1 VAAAALAIPTASG
14 AATTVGSPLTAAAS
28 VATCGAGTFTNK
40 AVAGGTVAAPFDGVV
55 VQWRLKLQAAG
66 GINAYKLRV
75 IRPAGGSNYTGA
87 GTGPGQTAPSA
98 GVNVMTLPTPLPV
111 HAGDL
116 IGVDCPSGAP
126 APFTNSTSSASTMA
140 FFSSPPLADGSTRSP
155 TNSLT
160 SEEELVNADV
170 VGVPAVTSVS
180 PASGAAAGGTTVTI
194 SGSRLADV
202 TGVTF
207 GGVAASAVAP
217 ISDGQVQA
225 TAPAHAAGPVD
236 VQVTNAAGTSSIV
249 PGDAFAYQAPLPVAP
264 VLASLTQSHRTW
276 RAGKKLASLAKK
288 SAPAG
293 TVFSLTVDEPTTIA
307 FAFTQK
313 IAGRRVNGR
322 CVATTRKNRSRPGC
336 KRTVTRGTL
345 SMSGHAGTNKVTFQ
359 GRISRSKALRAGRYT
374 VTVTATNAAAQH
386 SAAKALS
393 FTIVK

>member
-1 VAAAALAIPTASG
+1 VATLAIPAAAG
-14 AATTVGSPLTAAAS
+14 AAATVGSPLTAAAS
-28 VATCGAGTFTNK
+28 VATCGTATFTNT
-40 AVAGGTVAAPFDGVV
+40 AVGGGVVAAPFDGVV
-55 VQWRLKLQAAG
+55 VRWRLKLQAAG
-66 GINAYKLRV
+66 GSNAYRVRV
-75 IRPAGGSNYTGA
+75 IHPAGGSNYTGA
-87 GTGPGQTAPSA
+87 GTGPGQTAPLA
-98 GVNVMTLPTPLPV
+98 GVNIITLPTPLPV

-155 TNSLT
+155 TNSLPG
-160 SEEELVNADV
+160 EEELVNADV

-194 SGSRLADV
+194 SGSRLSEV

-207 GGVAASAVAP
+207 GGVPASAVTP

-225 TAPAHAAGPVD
+225 TAPAHAAGPAD
-236 VQVTNAAGTSSIV
+236 VQVINAAGTSSVV
-249 PGDAFAYQAPLPVAP
+249 PGDTFAYQAPLPVAP
-264 VLASLTQSHRTW
+264 VLTSLTQSHRAW
-276 RAGKKLASLAKK
+276 RAGKKLASVAKK
-288 SAPAG
+288 SAPVG
-293 TVFSLTVDEPTTIA
+293 TVFSLSVDEQTTIA

-313 IAGRRVNGR
+313 IAGRKVNGR

-336 KRTVTRGTL
+336 KRTVTRGKL
-345 SMSGHAGTNKVTFQ
+345 SMSGHAGTDKVTFQ
-359 GRISRSKALRAGRYT
+359 GRISRSKALRAGRYM
-374 VTVTATNAAAQH
+374 VTVTATNAAGQL

>member
-1 VAAAALAIPTASG
+1 MALAIPS
-14 AATTVGSPLTAAAS
+14 AARAAATVGSPLTAAAS

-55 VQWRLKLQAAG
+55 VRWRLKLQAAG
-66 GINAYKLRV
+66 GSNAYKLRV
-75 IRPAGGSNYTGA
+75 IHPAGGSNYTGA
-87 GTGPGQTAPSA
+87 GTGPGQLAPLA
-98 GVNVMTLPTPLPV
+98 GVNTVTLPTPLPV

-155 TNSLT
+155 TNSL
-160 SEEELVNADV
+160 SGEEELVNADV

-180 PASGAAAGGTTVTI
+180 PGSGAAGGGTTVTI
-194 SGSRLADV
+194 SGSRLAEV

-207 GGVAASAVAP
+207 GGVAASAVTP

-225 TAPAHAAGPVD
+225 TAPAHAAGPAD
-236 VQVTNAAGTSSIV
+236 VQVINAAGTSSIV

-264 VLASLTQSHRTW
+264 VLTSLSQSHRTW
-276 RAGKKLASLAKK
+276 RGGKKLAGLAKK
-288 SAPAG
+288 SAPVG
-293 TVFSLTVDEPTTIA
+293 TVFSITVDEQTTIA

-313 IAGRRVNGR
+313 IAGRKVNGR
-322 CVATTRKNRSRPGC
+322 CVATTRKNRSRPSC
-336 KRTVTRGTL
+336 KRTVARGTL
-345 SMSGHAGTNKVTFQ
+345 SMSGHTGANNVTFQ
-359 GRISRSKALRAGRYT
+359 GRISRSKALKAGRYT
-374 VTVTATNAAAQH
+374 VTVTATNAAGQP